1 MTNAQKKVLAKLQ
14 NGGVIV
20 TDYKTPSG
28 IKLVTLESL
37 KKQGY
42 ITFER
47 VQALHLSGSNKA
59 YLINIIRSI

>member
-1 MTNAQKKVLAKLQ
+1 MTNTQKNVLAKLQ
-14 NGGVIV
+14 DGAIIV

-28 IKLVTLESL
+28 IKLVTLEGL

-47 VQALHLSGSNKA
+47 VQALHLRGSNKA
-59 YLINIIRSI
+59 YLITKL